1 MAAVACAAV
10 CSESDMAEMTGFQ
23 RLIGGLLGENM
34 EGMTEEQRRRL
45 AREGGTAAILGMLS
59 GSGLLGGLEGLRAR
73 RKEQA
78 TEAEAARRT
87 AAAEAEMPR
96 IAGRLFGSTAGTL
109 ESLPGGE
116 GGPLTSR
123 YRQDPQEALARLYS
137 TQEGRDVATMA
148 PDLAKLASE
157 STLGVTVGGS
167 RLYPLTGRY
176 TGPPKEEKPRVQVG
190 KVDLTDR
197 VIVSYSDGTE
207 QTFMKGA
214 AAGARAAGGGGGAGG
229 AAGGGAP
236 GAPGGMFLTPAETAA
251 AGFAPG
257 TIVRRR
263 DGTVVQRPVTTKG
276 GAIPTEGPMA
286 GMTPRQQSGAFQAR
300 TAALQYAAN
309 ITGMSVAEISKKSPQ
324 EIEQLI
330 KQKGGRLLQGGLA
343 SSLANAPVIGD
354 FMKGVV
360 EAANADL
367 IAPSVGGG
375 SGIAQMQ
382 TVGNTM
388 SDMDLAAGQRQ
399 FPNPMYPVEVQ
410 AQMIRSILER
420 SGGVVEQYDDKG
432 NKVTR

>member
-1 MAAVACAAV
+1 
-10 CSESDMAEMTGFQ
+10 MAEATRYQ
-23 RLIGGLLGENM
+23 KLISGLLGEDIS
-34 EGMTEEQRRRL
+34 GMSEEERKRL
-45 AREGGTAAILGMLS
+45 SREGTISAIVGMLG
-59 GSGLLGGLEGLRAR
+59 GSGLLGGLEGYGKGRA
-73 RKEQA
+73 EQRA
-78 TEAEAARRT
+78 QVEAARRA

-96 IAGRLFGSTAGTL
+96 ITGRLFGGPAGTL

-116 GGPLTSR
+116 GGPLTAR
-123 YRQDPQEALARLYS
+123 YRQSPQDALARLYG
-137 TQEGRDVATMA
+137 TQAGRDVAAMA
-148 PDLAKLASE
+148 PDLAKLATE
-157 STLGVTVGGS
+157 GTLGRTVGGS
-167 RLYPLTGRY
+167 VYNPLTGGFAR
-176 TGPPKEEKPRVQVG
+176 PPEAAKPRVPART
-190 KVDLTDR
+190 VDLGNQVVVYYD
-197 VIVSYSDGTE
+197 DGSTE
-207 QTFMKGA
+207 VLPKG
-214 AAGARAAGGGGGAGG
+214 GAPRAGG
-229 AAGGGAP
+229 AAAPRAAMGGG
-236 GAPGGMFLTPAETAA
+236 GENGMFLTPAEVAA
-251 AGFAPG
+251 GGFAPG
-257 TIVRRR
+257 TVVRRR
-263 DGTVVQRPVTTKG
+263 DGTVLQRPATTKG

-300 TAALQYAAN
+300 NAALQYAAN

-343 SSLANAPVIGD
+343 SSLSNTPIIGD

-388 SDMDLAAGQRQ
+388 SDMDLISGQRQ

-420 SGGVVEQYDDKG
+420 SGGVVEQYDEQGKR
-432 NKVTR
+432 K

>member
-1 MAAVACAAV
+1 
-10 CSESDMAEMTGFQ
+10 
-23 RLIGGLLGENM
+23 
-34 EGMTEEQRRRL
+34 
-45 AREGGTAAILGMLS
+45 
-59 GSGLLGGLEGLRAR
+59 
-73 RKEQA
+73 
-78 TEAEAARRT
+78 
-87 AAAEAEMPR
+87 
-96 IAGRLFGSTAGTL
+96 
-109 ESLPGGE
+109 
-116 GGPLTSR
+116 
-123 YRQDPQEALARLYS
+123 
-137 TQEGRDVATMA
+137 
-148 PDLAKLASE
+148 
-157 STLGVTVGGS
+157 
-167 RLYPLTGRY
+167 
-176 TGPPKEEKPRVQVG
+176 
-190 KVDLTDR
+190 
-197 VIVSYSDGTE
+197 
-207 QTFMKGA
+207 
-214 AAGARAAGGGGGAGG
+214 
-229 AAGGGAP
+229 
-236 GAPGGMFLTPAETAA
+236 
-251 AGFAPG
+251 
-257 TIVRRR
+257 
-263 DGTVVQRPVTTKG
+263 
-276 GAIPTEGPMA
+276 
-286 GMTPRQQSGAFQAR
+286 MTPRQQSGAFQAR